1 MVANGDYFRAI
12 DIPLVQGR
20 LFSEE
25 DTLDSPEVV
34 IVNRSLAERHWP
46 GENPVGRRISPD
58 GIQWVRIIG
67 VIANVRQQL
76 ATDPVDELYIP
87 LSQQPYVSTNW
98 AIRATTDP
106 DVLTPLVREAVWKAD
121 PDQPLHRIR
130 MLDDIRAASL
140 TPPRLTTI
148 LLALFAGLALVITAT
163 GIAGVIAFSV
173 SQRTQEFGVRMALG
187 ARRVDVV
194 AMIVREGLRLA
205 LAGLTLGVVGAVFLG
220 GLLSTMLFK
229 VEPTDG
235 VTYLAV
241 SSVLLGVAALACLIP
256 AMRAASVD
264 PMTALRTT

>member
-1 MVANGDYFRAI
+1 
-12 DIPLVQGR
+12 
-20 LFSEE
+20 
-25 DTLDSPEVV
+25 
-34 IVNRSLAERHWP
+34 
-46 GENPVGRRISPD
+46 
-58 GIQWVRIIG
+58 
-67 VIANVRQQL
+67 
-76 ATDPVDELYIP
+76 
-87 LSQQPYVSTNW
+87 
-98 AIRATTDP
+98 
-106 DVLTPLVREAVWKAD
+106 
-121 PDQPLHRIR
+121 